1 MRSSLPQQGADLRA
15 RYRALLEDAWGR
27 GETPG
32 PADSEQRQPTTATA
46 TERLGLR
53 GRLVARLSTAHQ

>member
-1 MRSSLPQQGADLRA
+1 MHSSLPQQGAELRA

-32 PADSEQRQPTTATA
+32 PAPAEQRQATNETA
-46 TERLGLR
+46 ERSGLR